1 MLHYVLHY
9 VDRIIDE
16 IRIVNYSNDYKSD
29 KCYLD
34 WITFV
39 IISIIKK
46 LYTDYIFEVSLEL
59 IIFIFHW

>member
-34 WITFV
+34 
-39 IISIIKK
+39 
-46 LYTDYIFEVSLEL
+46 
-59 IIFIFHW
+59 